1 MTCET
6 CGNEPA
12 RCGSGSC
19 DGCSIKHGEVLECEY
34 LARETAR
41 KAEVARLA
49 TVAAIEAARREEE
62 GVEI

>member
-19 DGCSIKHGEVLECEY
+19 DRCITKHGEVLEAEY
-34 LARETAR
+34 EAREIAR
-41 KAEVARLA
+41 KAEAVRLA
-49 TVAAIEAARREEE
+49 TVAAIEAAKKEDQ
-62 GVEI
+62 GEIL